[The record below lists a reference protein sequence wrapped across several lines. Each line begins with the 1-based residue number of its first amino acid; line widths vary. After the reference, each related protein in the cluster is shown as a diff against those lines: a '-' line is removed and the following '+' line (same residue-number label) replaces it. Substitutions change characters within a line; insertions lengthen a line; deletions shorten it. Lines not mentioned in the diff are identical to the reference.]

1 MTYPTMQRMA
11 SSAAYKRLGFYV
23 ALMGLLLAGSVA
35 QANDGLKATQ
45 SMMSLSLDAAR
56 VAANAALMHCQKKGT
71 LVAVAVVD
79 RSGVPLVMVRDA
91 LAGMHT
97 PDTATRK
104 AWTAVSFKSSSAEMA
119 KATAYN
125 QPSSGIRGVANV
137 AMIAGGMM
145 IQASG
150 SIIGG
155 IGVSGAPNGEIDDEC
170 AKAGIAAIQDA
181 IDLN

>member
-1 MTYPTMQRMA
+1 MISHHALKRAGQVIALTGA
-11 SSAAYKRLGFYV
+11 LLSGNAAHAK
-23 ALMGLLLAGSVA
+23 
-35 QANDGLKATQ
+35 DELKAVQ
-45 SMMSLSLDAAR
+45 SMMSVSLDAAR
-56 VAANAALMHCQKKGT
+56 LAANAALLACQKKGA
-71 LVAVAVVD
+71 LVAVTVVD
-79 RSGVPLVMVRDA
+79 RSGIALVMVRDA

-97 PDTATRK
+97 PETATRK
-104 AWTAVSFKSSSAEMA
+104 AWTAVSFKTSSGEMA

-125 QPSSGIRGVANV
+125 QPSSGIRGVPGV
-137 AMIAGGMM
+137 AMIAGGLV

-155 IGVSGAPNGEIDDEC
+155 IGVSGAPNGEMDDEC